1 MSELPIDLVLAVVF
15 LGEERLS
22 REEIYRR
29 ALAIPASVEIMTQ
42 LDTLPEGEYSED
54 EVSEA
59 VGLLKVQEDSESLK
73 VQEDSESGSGVGR
86 AAAVSDAARVSDLD
100 DVGIPAGELSDEDLM
115 RELAVLHRTRED
127 ALQHGSSQALSH
139 HTDRSE
145 ELESE
150 YVRRFPDRAVES
162 QRTRAGARARAGG
175 KDVTGAA

>member
-1 MSELPIDLVLAVVF
+1 MSELAIDLVLAVVF

-22 REEIYRR
+22 RDEIYRR
-29 ALAIPASVEIMTQ
+29 ALAIPASAEIMTQ

-59 VGLLKVQEDSESLK
+59 VDLLKVQEEFEDDSGA
-73 VQEDSESGSGVGR
+73 VR
-86 AAAVSDAARVSDLD
+86 AAGVSDAAGMSDLD
-100 DVGIPAGELSDEDLM
+100 EVGIPAEELSDEDLM